1 MKRRSLGLL
10 ALVGFCCM
18 TVARADTPEFGV
30 ASAYNLVA
38 LTGDINDTSDITG
51 RIAAAYKIDASTTI
65 GSWLN
70 GTTADPY
77 ASLASGY
84 AVVAGSTINA
94 SNYFNINGGGNVY
107 QSYSS
112 STVNVNWNESPKGT
126 VVTGGTSPVN
136 FAALTTTLD
145 SLTAQL
151 ASMTSNGTLCQFGGS
166 GTCAP
171 NASGAK
177 NPSFLVLYGTS
188 STLNVFTVTAA
199 QFSNQNSPLDIEVPV
214 GSTVVI
220 NVQGVADTLNTGIY
234 YNGVQETDAN
244 ASKILFNFAN
254 AQAVTID
261 GQLDGSI
268 LAPYAYLTGTSQ
280 MGGTMIAASVGPTG
294 EVHYDAFTGNVGLV
308 ATPEPASLALLGMGL
323 LMIMGTL
330 RYKMRSDDA
339 AATTKL

>member
-1 MKRRSLGLL
+1 MKHRSFGVL
-10 ALVGFCCM
+10 ALVGLCCL
-18 TVARADTPEFGV
+18 TISRADTPEFGT
-30 ASAYNLVA
+30 ASAFNLVA
-38 LTGDINDTSDITG
+38 LTGNIDDTSDVTG
-51 RIAAAYKIDASTTI
+51 RMAAAYQVDASTTV

-77 ASLASGY
+77 GSLANGY

-94 SNYFNINGGGNVY
+94 SGYFNVNGGGNVY

-112 STVNVNWNESPKGT
+112 SSVNVNWNESPQGT
-126 VVTGGTSPVN
+126 LVTGGSSPVN

-151 ASMTSNGTLCQFGGS
+151 ASLTSNGTLCQFGGS

-171 NASGAK
+171 NATGNK

-188 STLNVFTVTAA
+188 STMNVFTITAA
-199 QFSNQNSPLDIEVPV
+199 QFSNGNAPLDIEVPK
-214 GSTVVI
+214 GSTVII
-220 NVQGVADTLNTGIY
+220 NVQGTADTLNTGIY
-234 YNGVQETDAN
+234 YDGVQETDAD
-244 ASKILFNFAN
+244 SSGILFNFAN
-254 AQAVTID
+254 ASAVTID

-280 MGGTMIAASVGPTG
+280 MGGTMIAASVGQTG
-294 EVHYDAFTGNVGLV
+294 EVHYDAFTGNVALT
-308 ATPEPASLALLGMGL
+308 ATPEPASLALLGLGL

-330 RYKMRSDDA
+330 RYKMRSGDA
-339 AATTKL
+339 VSPKL